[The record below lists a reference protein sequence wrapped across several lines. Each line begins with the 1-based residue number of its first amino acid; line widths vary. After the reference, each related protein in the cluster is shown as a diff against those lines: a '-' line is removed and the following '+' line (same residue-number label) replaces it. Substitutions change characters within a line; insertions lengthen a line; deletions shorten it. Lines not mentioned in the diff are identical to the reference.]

1 MKINQKKT
9 RIIAFNKSRK
19 YDFPP
24 ELSFSDGEF
33 LEVVTD
39 IKLVGVIVDKNLS
52 WQKNTDYICQ
62 KATQKLWTIRRLKKL
77 KLNYTTLLD
86 VYCKDIRSI
95 LEHAVPAWHSGL
107 TRKQAAQ
114 IERVQKTA
122 FKIIL
127 ENNYIDYETAC
138 TLLCVEPLEFRRIQL
153 CLNFAKRDFKK
164 DETIFTRICFQPNTR
179 AKPKQVKEFR
189 CRTSRYK
196 KSSVPYLSRLL
207 NTHL

>member
-1 MKINQKKT
+1 MQSQYGT
-9 RIIAFNKSRK
+9 LDLQENKQHK
-19 YDFPP
+19 
-24 ELSFSDGEF
+24 
-33 LEVVTD
+33 
-39 IKLVGVIVDKNLS
+39 
-52 WQKNTDYICQ
+52 
-62 KATQKLWTIRRLKKL
+62 
-77 KLNYTTLLD
+77 
-86 VYCKDIRSI
+86 
-95 LEHAVPAWHSGL
+95 
-107 TRKQAAQ
+107 

-122 FKIIL
+122 FKTIL
-127 ENNYIDYETAC
+127 ENDYIDYETAC

-164 DETIFTRICFQPNTR
+164 DETLFTRICFQPNTR